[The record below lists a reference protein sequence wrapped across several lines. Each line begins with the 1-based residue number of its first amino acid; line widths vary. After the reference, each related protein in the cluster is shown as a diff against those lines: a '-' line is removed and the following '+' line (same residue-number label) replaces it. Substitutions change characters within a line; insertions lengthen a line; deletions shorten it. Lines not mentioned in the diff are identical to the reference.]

1 MESRSKVSMKRNHQG
16 GNTVSLLWICCKTSP
31 ASVEEAWTVVCFVRL
46 PECCLVMFGVFLRAC
61 STISD
66 YKSCGMWHWLMLHTV
81 YTIYTPY
88 AVGQTY
94 LKQKRNAMGRIC
106 ETSLWS
112 FLSLFPDDK
121 IISVS
126 WNINRWTHKH
136 LVFAIFIWQMLMF
149 QSHTHDCIYFNS
161 EGLFHKIKKTE
172 HLPELIMSIWSY
184 WKEKTASLWA
194 GMETGT
200 KTQIQLVLQRGTRVV
215 LQVLVHGFIRQ
226 GLDF

>member
-1 MESRSKVSMKRNHQG
+1 
-16 GNTVSLLWICCKTSP
+16 
-31 ASVEEAWTVVCFVRL
+31 
-46 PECCLVMFGVFLRAC
+46 MFGVFLRAC

-121 IISVS
+121 IISAS

-161 EGLFHKIKKTE
+161 ESLFHKIKKAE

-200 KTQIQLVLQRGTRVV
+200 KTQIQQVLHRRTRVV

>member
-1 MESRSKVSMKRNHQG
+1 MTLAHATYS
-16 GNTVSLLWICCKTSP
+16 I
-31 ASVEEAWTVVCFVRL
+31 
-46 PECCLVMFGVFLRAC
+46 
-61 STISD
+61 
-66 YKSCGMWHWLMLHTV
+66 Y
-81 YTIYTPY
+81 YIYTVCCRSDLFK
-88 AVGQTY
+88 AEKECNRQN
-94 LKQKRNAMGRIC
+94 LWK
-106 ETSLWS
+106 SLWS

-121 IISVS
+121 IISAS

-200 KTQIQLVLQRGTRVV
+200 KTQIQQVLHRRTRVV